1 MGRRTLAVIVAL
13 IVAVAIFLT
22 AQMVGTLFPAASP
35 KNYDYMSI
43 QERSA
48 YFGSMPI
55 GAYLSVIFG
64 YLLGSIAAG
73 WIVAKVSQ
81 DRHTL
86 TLPLIVGV
94 ILTIGGLLYFF
105 VLAPGQPIWMVVVSM
120 LMFLPL
126 TLLGQ
131 KFSRRR

>member
-1 MGRRTLAVIVAL
+1 MPL
-13 IVAVAIFLT
+13 
-22 AQMVGTLFPAASP
+22 
-35 KNYDYMSI
+35 
-43 QERSA
+43 
-48 YFGSMPI
+48 GS
-55 GAYLSVIFG
+55 YLSMIFG

-86 TLPLIVGV
+86 TLPLIVGI
-94 ILTIGGLLYFF
+94 ILTVGGLLNFF
-105 VLAPGQPIWMVVVSM
+105 VVSPGQPIWMVVISM
-120 LMFLPL
+120 VIFIPF

>member
-1 MGRRTLAVIVAL
+1 MGRRTLAVIAAL
-13 IVAVAIFLT
+13 IVAVAIFLV

-35 KNYDYMSI
+35 KNYDYMSM
-43 QERSA
+43 QEKSA
-48 YFGSMPI
+48 YFGSMPL
-55 GAYLSVIFG
+55 GSYLSMIFG

-86 TLPLIVGV
+86 TLPLIVGI
-94 ILTIGGLLYFF
+94 ILTVGGLLNFF
-105 VLAPGQPIWMVVVSM
+105 VVSPGQPIWMVVISM
-120 LMFLPL
+120 VIFIPF